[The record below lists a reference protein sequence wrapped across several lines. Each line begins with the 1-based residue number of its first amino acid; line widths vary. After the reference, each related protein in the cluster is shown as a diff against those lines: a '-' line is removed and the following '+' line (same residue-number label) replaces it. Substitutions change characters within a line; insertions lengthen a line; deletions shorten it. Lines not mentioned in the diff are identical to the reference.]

1 MSFFTRKIFDSQN
14 KAFGLD
20 ISDLSVKVAALEEN
34 GGRRSVA
41 GFGTYPIA
49 RGSVVNG
56 DIINKK
62 NVIFSIKKAL
72 EKSGPRKI
80 KNRKVI
86 CALPETKAFLR
97 IISIPQMEE
106 GEICEAIKWE
116 IEANIPLAIDQVY
129 YDWRLLEEAN
139 AIPGEKKLSI
149 LVVAV
154 AQKVADQFI
163 EVVEGAGLQLM
174 GLEVESLAQS
184 RSLIREKTEKDKT
197 TFVID
202 LGDRVVG
209 FIAAL
214 GNTPRFTSNIPLSSQ
229 SIADAISKGMGIS
242 MEEAEKMEE
251 TAGIGSFLEQDP
263 VFKAV
268 QPVLDSLVAEIERS
282 MDFYLTSL
290 RYSNSIDKI
299 VVCGGGTNIKG
310 LVSYLSSKL
319 GREVEVGDPLVNFF
333 QKKVSPVVGQ
343 KELSHYSTT
352 IGLALRGLSPYENI
366 Y

>member
-1 MSFFTRKIFDSQN
+1 MGLFTRKIFDSQN

-20 ISDLSVKVAALEEN
+20 ISDLSVKVVELTEN
-34 GGRRSVA
+34 GSQRAVS
-41 GFGTYPIA
+41 GFATFPIV

-56 DIINKK
+56 DIVNKE

-72 EKSGPRKI
+72 EKSGPKKI

-106 GEICEAIKWE
+106 EEVGETIKWE
-116 IEANIPLAIDQVY
+116 IEANIPLSIDQVY
-129 YDWRLLEEAN
+129 YDWRILDKATN
-139 AIPGEKKLSI
+139 NPKEKEMNI

-154 AQKVADQFI
+154 AQKVADQLI
-163 EVVEGAGLQLM
+163 SVVEGAGLRVM
-174 GLEVESLAQS
+174 GLEVESLAQA
-184 RSLIREKTEKDKT
+184 RSLIGEKTEKNKT

-202 LGDRVVG
+202 LGDRVMG
-209 FIAAL
+209 FMAAL

-229 SIADAISKGMGIS
+229 SITDAISKGMGIS
-242 MEEAEKMEE
+242 IEEAEKVKES
-251 TAGIGSFLEQDP
+251 AGIGSFAEQDP
-263 VFKAV
+263 LFRAV
-268 QPVLDSLVAEIERS
+268 QPVLDSLIAEIENS

-290 RYSNSIDKI
+290 KYSSSIDKI
-299 VVCGGGTNIKG
+299 VICGGGANIKG
-310 LVSYLSSKL
+310 LIPYLSNKL
-319 GREVEVGDPLVNFF
+319 GREVESGDPLINFF
-333 QKKVSPVVGQ
+333 QKKASAVVAQ